1 MPLRQRMRDACVAT
15 QSMPLRPTH
24 ICSAQHFPATL
35 SALCRCIDTV
45 IASLAAVTFECHD
58 CAVRIMSLRRATVPW
73 APARLSLMRYSC
85 NNRASVCEHCIETPT
100 PAPAA
105 IAHVQRPPVQSALST
120 LSQPLITSWRYIRT
134 QRPCSF
140 NNVYAHAPRCICP
153 RAALCS
159 ARGL

>member
-58 CAVRIMSLRRATVPW
+58 CAVR
-73 APARLSLMRYSC
+73 YSC
-85 NNRASVCEHCIETPT
+85 INRANVCEHCIETPT
-100 PAPAA
+100 PAPEA
-105 IAHVQRPPVQSALST
+105 IAQVQRPPVQSALST

-140 NNVYAHAPRCICP
+140 NNVYAHAPRSICP

-159 ARGL
+159 ARGLCFRQMLHCRR